1 LTKYVD
7 NAGYNVAPN
16 LTETTVLQSF
26 DQATSPKGGS
36 WRSVNFV
43 PANLPG
49 VPTSVIA
56 TAGNG
61 QASVSFSTPVTNGGS
76 VITLYTV
83 TSNPA
88 GITAT
93 GTSSPIVVA
102 GLTNET
108 AYTFTVAAANTNGT
122 GESSIASNTVTP
134 SITSSLI
141 DSKSQQISIIP
152 NPVADILNIHFT
164 ALKQSETVKIYSMNG
179 KLLSTKE
186 VSAGS
191 SEVMFNVVNLQNGL
205 YIVKLADA
213 IRKFNK
219 K

>member
-1 LTKYVD
+1 
-7 NAGYNVAPN
+7 
-16 LTETTVLQSF
+16 
-26 DQATSPKGGS
+26 
-36 WRSVNFV
+36 
-43 PANLPG
+43 
-49 VPTSVIA
+49 
-56 TAGNG
+56 
-61 QASVSFSTPVTNGGS
+61 
-76 VITLYTV
+76 
-83 TSNPA
+83 
-88 GITAT
+88 ITAT
-93 GTSSPIVVA
+93 GTSSPIVVT

-108 AYTFTVAAANTNGT
+108 AYTFTVTATNSNGI
-122 GESSIASNTVTP
+122 GDGSIASNTVTP

-164 ALKQSETVKIYSMNG
+164 ALKQSEIVKIYSMNG

-213 IRKFNK
+213 VRKFNK